1 MEIFV
6 MILIGVVFLA
16 ACIFVITGGRKNAKT
31 SQPDDDRSE
40 KNKSKLM
47 RFKKKDDR
55 TDAVTKTAEDIV
67 FTQSDRDDNQSNTSE
82 ETDLS
87 DFQSLD
93 KNEPVAVAASIADF
107 NDDSVIYDVMAQMAD
122 FGHVYNQNLFL
133 PTKDGDIHLLNHVSL
148 APTGFYLFTFLNVG
162 KTYIIGTED
171 SKWWTRFRS
180 PENKDYMDNP
190 VLAVDEEVKLLKT
203 FFPKTAD
210 SDYHTYIVL
219 NNTCEIRD
227 IELRENGNVR
237 VLNADALK
245 DVLIRDTADHAQ
257 VFDQGAMT
265 QMQKV
270 IDVLKSDENLS
281 ERLAALKDDMLA
293 EKANGESNNES
304 EAMPDDSNNGV
315 TTENP
320 EEKSFESVEII
331 ESEETDKPE
340 ETIESEEESLP
351 EDPPEGKFTPSELNL
366 RNSLFVWRGQEMSV
380 NATGD
385 QLVIDDD
392 LIDAIVERKPKTVEE
407 LYEIDGLSEA
417 IIKRYGQAIVSM
429 TSHTP

>member
-16 ACIFVITGGRKNAKT
+16 ACIFVITGGRKNSKT
-31 SQPDDDRSE
+31 SQPVDDSSE
-40 KNKSKLM
+40 NKKSKM
-47 RFKKKDDR
+47 ARIKKKNDKAD
-55 TDAVTKTAEDIV
+55 VGSKTAEDIV
-67 FTQSDRDDNQSNTSE
+67 FTKSDRDDNQSNTSE
-82 ETDLS
+82 KTELS
-87 DFQSLD
+87 DFQASD

-122 FGHVYNQNLFL
+122 FGHIYNQNLFL

-219 NNTCEIRD
+219 NNSCEIRD

-245 DVLIRDTADHAQ
+245 DVLIRDTGEHDQ

-270 IDVLKSDENLS
+270 IDVLKSDENLT
-281 ERLAALKDDMLA
+281 ERLAALKNDMRA
-293 EKANGESNNES
+293 EKADDEKNNES
-304 EAMPDDSNNGV
+304 EATSDDRINDE
-315 TTENP
+315 TTKNP
-320 EEKSFESVEII
+320 EEEKSFDSVEVI
-331 ESEETDKPE
+331 ESEETP
-340 ETIESEEESLP
+340 ESEEKSLP

-380 NATGD
+380 NATDD
-385 QLVIDDD
+385 QLLIDDD

-417 IIKRYGQAIVSM
+417 IIKRYGQAIVNM